1 MIRRAVLRWLTRR
14 DYSLHE
20 IQQKLQTKGFLPQD
34 SAPIIEQFL
43 AKGLINERRFAENFI
58 YWRSNRGYGP
68 MRISAEL
75 QARGIP
81 AEMIA
86 DLLEITDNAWIIGAR
101 KSWQKHFKG
110 KLPRDFNE
118 KMKQARFL
126 QYRGFTREQIERI
139 FSKDDEFV

>member
-1 MIRRAVLRWLTRR
+1 M
-14 DYSLHE
+14 HE
-20 IQQKLQTKGFLPQD
+20 IQQKLLTKGFEPAD
-34 SAPIIEQFL
+34 STPIIEQFL
-43 AKGLINERRFAENFI
+43 ASGLINERRFAENFI

-86 DLLEITDNAWIIGAR
+86 DLVEITDNAWIIGAR

-118 KMKQARFL
+118 KVKQARFL
-126 QYRGFTREQIERI
+126 QYRGFTREQIERVL
-139 FSKDDEFV
+139 SKNDDFVLLE